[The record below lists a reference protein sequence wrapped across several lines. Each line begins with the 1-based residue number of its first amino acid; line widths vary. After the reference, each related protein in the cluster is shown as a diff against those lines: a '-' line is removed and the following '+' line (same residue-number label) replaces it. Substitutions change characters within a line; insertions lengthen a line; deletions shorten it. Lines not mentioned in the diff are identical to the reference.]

1 MAYVCV
7 MGRAKVNKDAGRE
20 AVKLRMEVV
29 QRVRKNKEKTG
40 VPIAVFFERAAT
52 EKLDNENV
60 FEAWKKATHT
70 SEEIEAYVKAVK
82 SNGK

>member
-1 MAYVCV
+1 
-7 MGRAKVNKDAGRE
+7 MGKEKVNKDAGRE

-40 VPIAVFFERAAT
+40 VPINVFFERAAT
-52 EKLDNENV
+52 EKLDNEGI

-70 SEEIEAYVKAVK
+70 PEEIDAYLKAVK

>member
-1 MAYVCV
+1 MAKEK
-7 MGRAKVNKDAGRE
+7 ANKDAGRE

-29 QRVRKNKEKTG
+29 KRVRKNKEKTG

-52 EKLDNENV
+52 EKLDKDDAYGQLL
-60 FEAWKKATHT
+60 EAEK
-70 SEEIEAYVKAVK
+70 IMGGPVK